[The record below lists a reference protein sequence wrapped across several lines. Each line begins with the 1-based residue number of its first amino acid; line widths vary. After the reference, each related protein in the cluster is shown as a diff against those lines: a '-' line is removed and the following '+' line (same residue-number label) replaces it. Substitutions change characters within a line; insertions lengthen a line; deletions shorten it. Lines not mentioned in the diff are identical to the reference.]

1 MKKNIY
7 VFAALALA
15 AGLSLSGC
23 KSREKIDLSSTH
35 TTAAAQTTA
44 PAKETMAGKDDLEKE
59 KDTTASK
66 ETSDAAAETKKGQDA
81 SSALSVRSQIATYKD
96 GKVSIEYPILSNLRD
111 DKTSETVNKLIKD
124 NAIRIVSDNGLKA
137 ASDTVQVKCN
147 IISLDRSKV
156 VLTYEGS
163 MKAEG
168 ASYPTAVFYTT
179 TVDLNKGT
187 LIGLSDYADAYTM
200 AGYIVSD
207 DCVIFKP
214 ADSKEVMEYIKSKTM
229 EEYWDILKQC
239 DFTADG
245 LTGFPQSFSYEN
257 QGNIYMSIPTNHAVG
272 DYAIIRFS
280 PDTK

>member
-1 MKKNIY
+1 MKKKLY
-7 VFAALALA
+7 AFTALTLA

-23 KSREKIDLSSTH
+23 KSREKIDISSIH
-35 TTAAAQTTA
+35 TTAAETMA
-44 PAKETMAGKDDLEKE
+44 PTKETMANESQLAKEKE
-59 KDTTASK
+59 SATASAD
-66 ETSDAAAETKKGQDA
+66 SAAETKKGQDA
-81 SSALSVRSQIATYKD
+81 SSALSVRSQTATYKD

-111 DKTSETVNKLIKD
+111 EKTQETVNALIKEKATQLIKD
-124 NAIRIVSDNGLKA
+124 NELNP
-137 ASDTVQVKCN
+137 ASDTVSVKCN
-147 IISLDRSKV
+147 IISLDRNKA

-163 MKAEG
+163 MKAES
-168 ASYPTAVFYTT
+168 AAYPTGVFYTT

-207 DCVIFKP
+207 DCIISKP
-214 ADSKEVMEYIKSKTM
+214 ADSPEVKETVKSKSL
-229 EEYWDILKQC
+229 EEYWEILKQC

-257 QGNIYMSIPTNHAVG
+257 QGSIYISIPTIHAVG
-272 DYAIIRFS
+272 DYAIIRFT

>member
-7 VFAALALA
+7 AFAALALV

-23 KSREKIDLSSTH
+23 KSREKIDISSTH
-35 TTAAAQTTA
+35 TTAAAETTA
-44 PAKETMAGKDDLEKE
+44 PAKETMAGKDQIDKEKE
-59 KDTTASK
+59 SAAAK
-66 ETSDAAAETKKGQDA
+66 ETSAAKETEKGKDA

-111 DKTSETVNKLIKD
+111 DKTAETVNGLIKE
-124 NAIRIVSDNGLKA
+124 NATRIVKDNDLKP
-137 ASDTVQVKCN
+137 ASDTVQIKCN
-147 IISLDRSKV
+147 IISLDRSKA

-168 ASYPTAVFYTT
+168 SDSPSAVFYTT
-179 TVDLNKGT
+179 TIDLNKGT

-207 DCVIFKP
+207 DCVISKP
-214 ADSKEVMEYIKSKTM
+214 ADSKAAMEYVKSKSV
-229 EEYWDILKQC
+229 EEYWEILKKC

-245 LTGFPQSFSYEN
+245 LTGFPEAFSYEN
-257 QGNIYMSIPTNHAVG
+257 QGNIYICIPTNHDVG
-272 DYAIIRFS
+272 DYAIIRFT

>member
-1 MKKNIY
+1 MKKKIY
-7 VFAALALA
+7 AFAALTIV

-23 KSREKIDLSSTH
+23 KSREKIDISSIH
-35 TTAAAQTTA
+35 TTAAETMSPT
-44 PAKETMAGKDDLEKE
+44 KETMANESQSVKE
-59 KDTTASK
+59 RETTAADSTK
-66 ETSDAAAETKKGQDA
+66 ETQKGQDA
-81 SSALSVRSQIATYKD
+81 SSALSVRSQTATYKD

-111 DKTSETVNKLIKD
+111 EKTQETVNALIKD
-124 NAIRIVSDNGLKA
+124 KATQVIKDNELNP
-137 ASDTVQVKCN
+137 ASDTVSVKCN
-147 IISLDRSKV
+147 IISLDRNKA

-163 MKAEG
+163 VKAESS
-168 ASYPTAVFYTT
+168 AYPTGVFYTT

-207 DCVIFKP
+207 DCVVSKP
-214 ADSKEVMEYIKSKTM
+214 ADSTEVMEAVKSKSL
-229 EEYWDILKQC
+229 EEYWEILKQC

-257 QGNIYMSIPTNHAVG
+257 QGSIYISIPTAHAVG
-272 DYAIIRFS
+272 DYAIIRFT